1 MHVSWFMKLEEGLL
15 MAKKRQKKAITRVVD
30 PVKLLI
36 HDLKRVV
43 IWCGI
48 SLGVTLVVAFAVDSM
63 T

>member
-1 MHVSWFMKLEEGLL
+1 